1 MFHGCSINLNPVAL
15 GKIMR
20 RTDVPIGHVFR
31 YVDTANSQGYLY
43 AHLDIHGGNGIYYSL
58 KFSKDAK
65 SQQTA
70 TPMTFT
76 ATPSASNQLSRDVKI
91 VGYYNFVV
99 TLDKVPEVMPLS
111 SITNASTAVSFK
123 SDYDEKDYPHVYLVL
138 GETTSSAT
146 GSNRPESDLAN
157 DKLVLQL
164 TKPFQIE
171 NIRMNALRGVP
182 KDTIAAK
189 RGTVSVNIYEGDT

>member
-1 MFHGCSINLNPVAL
+1 MFHGCSININPVAL
-15 GKIMR
+15 GKIMN
-20 RTDVPIGHVFR
+20 RTNVPIGHVFR

-43 AHLDIHGGNGIYYSL
+43 AHLDINGGNGIYYSL

-65 SQQTA
+65 SQRTSC
-70 TPMTFT
+70 PMTFT

-99 TLDKVPEVMPLS
+99 TLDKVPEVVPLS

-123 SDYDEKDYPHVYLVL
+123 NDYDEKDYPHIYLVL
-138 GETTSSAT
+138 GETTNSN
-146 GSNRPESDLAN
+146 SNRPLAD

-171 NIRMNALRGVP
+171 NVRMNALRGVP